1 MSRGARLPNVLWGPL
16 WSADAMT
23 SYRERME
30 EKKKREEEP
39 KGHNHPVNE
48 KCGPHC
54 PRNDKYKGPV
64 KKASFFR
71 R

>member
-1 MSRGARLPNVLWGPL
+1 
-16 WSADAMT
+16 MT